1 MHSLRS
7 DEDSQ
12 VRYYPEATNTLSF
25 FKDLTAPRTSHNNAF
40 VESTVFLEFV
50 GGPSELRIG
59 AIHTFHH
66 GFSRIF
72 SHMTSDSQVDY
83 QELLHRTI
91 AKLRQAAEIEQ
102 HFMCM
107 YLYGASSIQK
117 RYVNNQ
123 RLSLSP
129 PQLEITRRWAN
140 VLYGV
145 ARQEMEHLAL
155 VNNLLRSLGGAP
167 YFGCPHV
174 STKPLAS
181 FHLGAHPVRRDT
193 SVEVSPPN
201 ANAKA
206 KKFCDSLTPIAYDFD
221 LTMFDLDAARRWTCM
236 ESPNCHELST
246 YDDGA
251 HFAEWCFTKKE
262 AIGRASDTDEIG
274 PGTIEDLYSDIE
286 KLVKQ
291 LPSCAFVTDANA
303 QVAIQQ
309 QYAIYVFPV
318 TDQTS
323 ALQAI
328 RLVTEQGEGITGFS
342 TYPSHY
348 RMFYDIVRE
357 WEKNG
362 PMTAAWSLA
371 KNPDGC
377 QIQIEYTKRLFD
389 LFNEAYETLL
399 IMLTGLYATTKQNPT
414 GYPYYAPALGSQAF
428 APYMTLVIRSLSEVL
443 VQLKAN
449 EDGKSMPERV
459 GPGFMISDTLNA
471 QLREPYVDG
480 HNGIAGSTLKPMFA
494 DIDEITRRVEVFC
507 QKLRNLIDSEVTPPV
522 VQPELSPWAQERLE
536 YIHTNSQR
544 IAANLRR
551 IYQQNIFPILR
562 TSGY

>member
-1 MHSLRS
+1 
-7 DEDSQ
+7 
-12 VRYYPEATNTLSF
+12 
-25 FKDLTAPRTSHNNAF
+25 
-40 VESTVFLEFV
+40 
-50 GGPSELRIG
+50 
-59 AIHTFHH
+59 
-66 GFSRIF
+66 
-72 SHMTSDSQVDY
+72 MTGTSQVDY
-83 QELLHRTI
+83 QKILHLTI

-107 YLYGASSIQK
+107 YLYGAASIQK

-123 RLSLSP
+123 QLSLSL

-167 YFGCPHV
+167 YFACSHV
-174 STKPLAS
+174 TTKPLKA
-181 FHLGAHPVRRDT
+181 FHLGAHPVRKDAKIGVSSPNDT
-193 SVEVSPPN
+193 T
-201 ANAKA
+201 KA
-206 KKFCDSLTPIAYDFD
+206 KSFCDSLRPIAYDFE
-221 LTMFDLDAARRWTCM
+221 LTIFDLDAARRWTCM

-246 YDDGA
+246 YDQGD
-251 HFAEWCFTKKE
+251 HFAEWCFTNKVTKD
-262 AIGRASDTDEIG
+262 RTLDTDEIE
-274 PGTIEDLYSDIE
+274 PGTIEELYSDIE
-286 KLVKQ
+286 QLVKQ
-291 LPSCAFVTDANA
+291 LPSGAFVNDANT

-309 QYAIYVFPV
+309 QYAIYVLPV

-328 RLVTEQGEGITGFS
+328 RLITEQGEGIKGFS

-348 RMFYDIVRE
+348 RKFYDIVRE
-357 WEKNG
+357 WEKSG
-362 PMTAAWSLA
+362 PITAAWSLA
-371 KNPDGC
+371 RNPDGR

-399 IMLTGLYATTKQNPT
+399 IMLTGLYATTKQSPT

-449 EDGKSMPERV
+449 KDGESMPERV

-471 QLREPYVDG
+471 QLREPYVDSQD
-480 HNGIAGSTLKPMFA
+480 GIAGSTLKPMFA

-507 QKLRNLIDSEVTPPV
+507 QKLRDLIDSEVAPPV
-522 VQPELSPWAQERLE
+522 VHPELRQWAQERLK
-536 YIHTNSQR
+536 YIHENSVR
-544 IAANLRR
+544 IAENLRR
-551 IYQQNIFPILR
+551 IYQQNIFSMLR
-562 TSGY
+562 TVGY